1 MVRKKEG
8 FVESPANSSGKGI
21 FRVTRWGGERRLH
34 QSVTKMEPTG
44 FESNLLNHIY
54 ESDQLISFLIIN
66 SGPENRWKGMIFQ
79 ALPGTEQ
86 KRIDEMMD
94 RFSDVDLS
102 ADQLMEGDMET
113 ILFRMTSFLKEDL
126 KVLDSGKPEFYC
138 GCSLEKIQSVIRSIG
153 KEEARSIIE
162 EQGKIEIVCEFCRK
176 PYVLDPEEVNLLF
189 M

>member
-1 MVRKKEG
+1 
-8 FVESPANSSGKGI
+8 
-21 FRVTRWGGERRLH
+21 
-34 QSVTKMEPTG
+34 
-44 FESNLLNHIY
+44 
-54 ESDQLISFLIIN
+54 
-66 SGPENRWKGMIFQ
+66 MIFQ